1 MHQLFFKAALTSVF
15 IQPSLGTMTLKA
27 SVSFCWSW
35 LTFCLVATTVQG
47 AKPSSILDQQSGGAL
62 VTPAQGASEHVT
74 APRPTLA
81 RCNIRKL
88 KRASPYDPGLTGY
101 DPRAG
106 DCEIIPITP
115 AVTPPES
122 VSPTD
127 ATIKAVVKA
136 HRRPPAVPG
145 TGSRLF
151 YIIPSPSY
159 GRYIFY
165 APFQVPLYYRS
176 YVPVKRRPYTYKYI
190 SPVKSQR
197 AGSSEEWRRKREAPS
212 ILGKEGRMKDAKQK
226 PNAALYFHSLKHIA
240 PTNLEVEGNN

>member
-1 MHQLFFKAALTSVF
+1 MVLLAETYQSALNFHLSSYPVRSGLVSVVGFCQFANTFQFINRSFKIYL
-15 IQPSLGTMTLKA
+15 PS
-27 SVSFCWSW
+27 
-35 LTFCLVATTVQG
+35 
-47 AKPSSILDQQSGGAL
+47 
-62 VTPAQGASEHVT
+62 E
-74 APRPTLA
+74 
-81 RCNIRKL
+81 L